1 MDALYL
7 TLLFVLGL
15 IIGSFLNVVI
25 IRTRDERS
33 IGGRSACMACKRIL
47 KAFEM
52 VPVFSFVALRGQC
65 RTCNVSLSWQYPL
78 VELLTGFVFVG
89 VAQVLGFGLA
99 AIANPLW
106 WFAYMIQV
114 ALWCLFVI
122 IAFHDL
128 ETTIIPDKFVYSAAL
143 LALVSHMVT
152 PYGFASLTPEAAIAG
167 PLVAAPLLFL
177 WLISHGRWIGLADSK
192 LALSFGWLLGL
203 AAGFSALV
211 LAFWIGAIVS
221 VILLGLQRYVAH
233 SRTLLPFLHK
243 KLSLK
248 SEVPFGPFLI
258 LGCAVAYFW
267 GFNLFTMLLW

>member
-1 MDALYL
+1 MGVLYL

-25 IRTRDERS
+25 LRTRDERS
-33 IGGRSACMACKRIL
+33 VGGRSACMSCKRVL

-52 VPVFSFVALRGQC
+52 IPVFSFVALRGAC
-65 RTCNVSLSWQYPL
+65 RTCKASLSWQYPI
-78 VELLTGFVFVG
+78 VEFLTGCVFVG
-89 VAQVLGFGLA
+89 VAQTLGFGFATLT
-99 AIANPLW
+99 NPFW
-106 WFAYMIQV
+106 WLAYMVHVVI
-114 ALWCLFVI
+114 WCLFIV

-128 ETTIIPDKFVYSAAL
+128 ETTIIPDKFVYSAAI
-143 LALVSHMVT
+143 LALVSGMITTH
-152 PYGFASLTPEAAIAG
+152 GFVSLTPEAAIAG

-177 WLISHGRWIGLADSK
+177 WLISRGRWIGLADSK

-211 LAFWIGAIVS
+211 LAFWIGAAVS
-221 VILLGLQRYVAH
+221 LVLLGLQKYVAH
-233 SRTLLPFLHK
+233 SRRLLPFLHK

-248 SEVPFGPFLI
+248 SEIPFGPFLI